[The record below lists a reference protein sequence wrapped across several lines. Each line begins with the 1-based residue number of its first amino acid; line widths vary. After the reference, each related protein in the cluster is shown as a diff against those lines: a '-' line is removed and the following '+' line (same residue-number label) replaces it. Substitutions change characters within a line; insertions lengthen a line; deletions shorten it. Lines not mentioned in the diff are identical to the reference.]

1 LFIGE
6 QLYKINKRKKKILI
20 LDIDMFYKSKDYSVE
35 KIYQNIVEISRSKF
49 FYIEY
54 GLEDSFET
62 RFDLI
67 IFHSFMI
74 FYFYKTMNI
83 EKSQIPQNL
92 FDYMF
97 NDFENNLREMGFGDI
112 AVNKKMKLFV
122 RAFYGRLSQYSKSL
136 DLVKKKNDKTLLEKT
151 IFNNIFKGKKLDQK
165 IISMFAEYI
174 IKNINNFLSKS
185 ENENLIHNFKYLKF
199 G

>member
-1 LFIGE
+1 MLF
-6 QLYKINKRKKKILI
+6 
-20 LDIDMFYKSKDYSVE
+20 KSSEYTIE

-49 FYIEY
+49 FYIDFE
-54 GLEDSFET
+54 LDDSFET

-67 IFHSFMI
+67 IFHAFMI
-74 FYFYKTMNI
+74 FYFYKSKNI
-83 EKSQIPQNL
+83 NNSSLSQKL

-112 AVNKKMKLFV
+112 AVNKKMKLFI

-136 DLVKKKNDKTLLEKT
+136 ELLEKEDDKSLLEQT
-151 IFNNIFKGKKLDQK
+151 ILNNIFKGSLSGKKNINIFVK
-165 IISMFAEYI
+165 YI
-174 IKNINNFLSKS
+174 IKNINKFQSMSEKENIDSNF
-185 ENENLIHNFKYLKF
+185 EFIKF